1 MKPRTIKK
9 SFDCLAFK
17 QTSQE
22 KMTEDMKNLSYS
34 DQIEYL
40 QKKINESDLKLW
52 WESINNKK

>member
-1 MKPRTIKK
+1 
-9 SFDCLAFK
+9 
-17 QTSQE
+17 
-22 KMTEDMKNLSYS
+22 MKNLSYS

>member
-1 MKPRTIKK
+1 MKPTTIKT

-22 KMTEDMKNLSYS
+22 KMAEDVKNLSYS

-40 QKKINESDLKLW
+40 KKKIDESDLKLW